1 MGFDF
6 MLMRKLLIVGA
17 VFLAAMSGIAK
28 ESPKPSAVRERM
40 QAFTD
45 EHVISG
51 SVTIVATKDK
61 VLQLET
67 VGYADLSERKRM
79 RSDHMFW
86 IASMTKPMAG
96 VCVLMLQDEGK
107 LSVGDSVEMYGY
119 RGRDGNKMLSIMTIT
134 LADGRVLTDKAPE

>member
-6 MLMRKLLIVGA
+6 MLMRKLLIVSA

-67 VGYADLSERKRM
+67 VGYADLSKRERM

-107 LSVGDSVEMYGY
+107 LLVDDSVEKY
-119 RGRDGNKMLSIMTIT
+119 L
-134 LADGRVLTDKAPE
+134 PE